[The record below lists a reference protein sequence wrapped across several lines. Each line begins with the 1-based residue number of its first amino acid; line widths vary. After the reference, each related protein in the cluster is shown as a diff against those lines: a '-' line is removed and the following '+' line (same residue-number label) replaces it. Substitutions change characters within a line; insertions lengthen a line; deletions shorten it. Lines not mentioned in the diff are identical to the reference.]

1 MPMKSASGLRTLLA
15 MFAVW
20 IVLAM
25 LSYVPGDLLST
36 VALVWLPTGAALA
49 VAGVVNAWRLPWVL
63 AASGLAAWGF
73 SLGSG
78 MPFTTALM
86 EGVGETLSV
95 LSGAALL
102 RASRSW
108 GDARLRW
115 LGQVTAC
122 AITSVLNASSFV
134 IAWQLSE
141 QSLPWA
147 VSWVYAAV
155 GEWVGALLIV
165 PIVVSFSAFRAKR
178 SGGMTMLHFG
188 GGAVAYAGFLIAASL
203 VFQGDVGERFGQ
215 TLGPSLTYLPLS
227 LLVLTA
233 LVWGER
239 GGVLAIALGA
249 ALMIGWTVVGRGPF
263 ALNEG
268 FPGEALLEVQA
279 YVAAIALLSGL
290 MLSLQAHTAHALENA
305 RRWKMRYLQ
314 VLETGGFATLSIDA
328 SSGVCA
334 WSENASQFL
343 GKAPDETVAALIERA
358 EPADQPLMR
367 SQWRSLQEGNQ
378 ASARWTWP
386 DSRQA
391 TLCAVAGPDGR
402 VELVTALF
410 VNTGRS

>member
-1 MPMKSASGLRTLLA
+1 MKSESGVPTALA
-15 MFAVW
+15 MFASW
-20 IVLAM
+20 LVLGM
-25 LSYVPGDLLST
+25 LSYAPGDLLAT

-63 AASGLAAWGF
+63 AASGLAACVF

-78 MPFTTALM
+78 MPVATALM
-86 EGVGETLSV
+86 EGVGEVVSV
-95 LSGAALL
+95 MSGAALV
-102 RASRSW
+102 RASRAW
-108 GDARLRW
+108 ADARLRW
-115 LGQVTAC
+115 LGQVAAC
-122 AITSVLNASSFV
+122 AITSLLNASSFIV
-134 IAWQLSE
+134 AWQLGDL
-141 QSLPWA
+141 SLPWS

-165 PIVVSFSAFRAKR
+165 PVVVSFSAFRAKR

-188 GGAVAYAGFLIAASL
+188 GGAVAYVGFLIAASL

-239 GGVLAIALGA
+239 GGALAIALGA

-290 MLSLQAHTAHALENA
+290 MLSLQAHTSQALEDA
-305 RRWKMRYLQ
+305 RRWRTRYLQ

-328 SSGVCA
+328 GSGACA
-334 WSENASQFL
+334 WSENAAQFL
-343 GKAPDETVAALIERA
+343 GKVPDETVNALIERA
-358 EPADQPLMR
+358 EPADQPIMYA
-367 SQWRSLQEGNQ
+367 QWRALQAGTQ
-378 ASARWTWP
+378 TSARWVWP
-386 DSRQA
+386 DGRQA
-391 TLCAVAGPDGR
+391 TLSAVTGPDGR
-402 VELVTALF
+402 VELVTALC

>member
-1 MPMKSASGLRTLLA
+1 
-15 MFAVW
+15 MFAGW

-25 LSYVPGDLLST
+25 LSYVPGDLLAT
-36 VALVWLPTGAALA
+36 FALVWLPTGAALA

-63 AASGLAAWGF
+63 AASGLAAGVF

-78 MPFTTALM
+78 MPISTALI
-86 EGVGETLSV
+86 EGIGETLSV

-108 GDARLRW
+108 IDARLRW

-122 AITSVLNASSFV
+122 AVTSVLNASSFV
-134 IAWQLSE
+134 IAWQLADT
-141 QSLPWA
+141 SLPWGI
-147 VSWVYAAV
+147 SWVYAAV

-188 GGAVAYAGFLIAASL
+188 AGAIAYAGFLIAASL
-203 VFQGDVGERFGQ
+203 IFQGDVGERFGE
-215 TLGPSLTYLPLS
+215 TLGPSLTYLPLA
-227 LLVLTA
+227 LLVLTT

-239 GGVLAIALGA
+239 GGILAIALGA
-249 ALMIGWTVVGRGPF
+249 ALMIGWTAVGRGPF

-290 MLSLQAHTAHALENA
+290 MLSLQAHTAHALADA
-305 RRWKMRYLQ
+305 RRWRMRYLQ

-328 SSGVCA
+328 RNGACA
-334 WSENASQFL
+334 WSENASRFL
-343 GKAPDETVAALIERA
+343 GAAPDETVTALIERA

-367 SQWRSLQEGNQ
+367 SQWRALQEGGQ
-378 ASARWTWP
+378 TSARWTWP
-386 DSRQA
+386 DGRQA
-391 TLCAVAGPDGR
+391 TFSAVAGPDGR

-410 VNTGRS
+410 VNTERS